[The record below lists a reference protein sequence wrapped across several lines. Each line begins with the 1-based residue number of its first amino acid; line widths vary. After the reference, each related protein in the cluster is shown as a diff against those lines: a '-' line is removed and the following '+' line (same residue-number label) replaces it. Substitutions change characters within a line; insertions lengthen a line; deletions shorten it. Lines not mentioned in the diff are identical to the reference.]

1 MAITFHPDGR
11 ITGNKLKQSGMILKV
26 QSDEMYQTTAFGSS
40 SSAYQS
46 IDNKNFVTEG
56 TNSNLLVQVEINGAI
71 TGSSNA
77 DRNFKMDYNVAG
89 GSYTDLNYNT
99 VNTHGNNS
107 NNMFGNVRGDG
118 AQNGGINIFTTFLIV
133 GNGIWSAGQTL
144 NFRLF
149 TIGESTFAMN
159 IAYSDAAS
167 VGSPSRFGR
176 AVSKIQFTEIS
187 T

>member
-1 MAITFHPDGR
+1 MAITFHPDGS

-26 QSDEMYQTTAFGSS
+26 QSDEIYQVTEYSNSPGT
-40 SSAYQS
+40 YQS

-71 TGSSNA
+71 TGSANA

-159 IAYSDAAS
+159 LAYSDGAS
-167 VGSPSRFGR
+167 VGNPSRFGR